1 MKVHLITNQ
10 MKFSALISFC
20 LLLLAFN
27 LLNAQDKGEKTTFTF
42 KDTRIINGQ
51 SVETN
56 QEGQLKFIISHRF
69 GSVSGGIDE
78 FFGLDQASIRLG
90 LDYGI
95 WDWLTI
101 GVGRSSFEKTVDGFI
116 KARVLHQR
124 ESNGSPLSITV
135 LSSIATQ
142 TADFPEQDRE
152 NYFSSRLFY
161 ANQVMFARK
170 FSDRFSLQLMPTL
183 VHRNLVESADVN
195 NDVISIGA
203 ATRFQL
209 TKTISLQTE
218 YYYTL
223 PDQLAEQFHNSLSI
237 GVDIETK
244 GHVFQLNLSNSQGM
258 IEKFFI
264 GETRGQW
271 SEGDIYFGFNISRDF
286 QLKGRKYK

>member
-1 MKVHLITNQ
+1 MKL
-10 MKFSALISFC
+10 KFFVFICLFSLVQLSLSA
-20 LLLLAFN
+20 
-27 LLNAQDKGEKTTFTF
+27 QEKGEKTSFTF

-51 SVETN
+51 SIETN
-56 QEGQLKFIISHRF
+56 QNGQLKFIISHRF
-69 GSVSGGIDE
+69 GSINGGIDE
-78 FFGLDQASIRLG
+78 FFGLDQATIRLG
-90 LDYGI
+90 LDYGL
-95 WDWLTI
+95 WDWLTVGI
-101 GVGRSSFEKTVDGFI
+101 GRSSFEKTVDGFL
-116 KARVLHQR
+116 KARILHQR
-124 ESNGSPLSITV
+124 EKDGAPLSITF

-142 TADFPEQDRE
+142 TADFPEQERE

-161 ANQVMFARK
+161 TNQLMFARK

-183 VHRNLVESADVN
+183 VHRNLVESADVA
-195 NDVISIGA
+195 NDVVSIGA

-209 TKTISLQTE
+209 TKMISVQTE

-223 PDQLAEQFHNSLSI
+223 PDQLAEQYHNSLSI

-244 GHVFQLNLSNSQGM
+244 GHVFQLNVSNSQGM

>member
-1 MKVHLITNQ
+1 MKLKHIL
-10 MKFSALISFC
+10 FGFGFLYLSALVG
-20 LLLLAFN
+20 
-27 LLNAQDKGEKTTFTF
+27 QEKEKGELTAFTF

-69 GSVSGGIDE
+69 GSISGGIDE
-78 FFGLDQASIRLG
+78 FFGLDQATIRLG

-101 GVGRSSFEKTVDGFI
+101 GIGRSSYEKTVDGFV
-116 KARVLHQR
+116 KARLIRQR
-124 ESNGSPLSITV
+124 EENGSLVSLSF

-161 ANQVMFARK
+161 TNQIMVARK
-170 FSDRFSLQLMPTL
+170 FSERFSLQLMPTY
-183 VHRNLVESADVN
+183 VHRNLVESTEVE
-195 NDVISIGA
+195 NDVFSIGG
-203 ATRFQL
+203 ATRYQL
-209 TKTISLQTE
+209 TKTISFQTE
-218 YYYTL
+218 YYYTF
-223 PDQLAEQFHNSLSI
+223 PNQLSDEFYNSLSFGI
-237 GVDIETK
+237 DIETK
-244 GHVFQLNLSNSQGM
+244 GHVFQLNVSNSQGM

-264 GETRGQW
+264 GETRGNW
-271 SEGDIYFGFNISRDF
+271 ADGDIHFGFNISRNF

>member
-1 MKVHLITNQ
+1 MNFKA
-10 MKFSALISFC
+10 FISFSLV
-20 LLLLAFN
+20 LLSFN
-27 LLNAQDKGEKTTFTF
+27 LLNAQEKGEKTTYTF

-51 SVETN
+51 SVEAN
-56 QEGQLKFIISHRF
+56 QEGQLKFLISHRF
-69 GSVSGGIDE
+69 GSISGGIDE

-101 GVGRSSFEKTVDGFI
+101 GIGRSSFEKTVDGFI

-170 FSDRFSLQLMPTL
+170 FSDRFSLQIMPTL
-183 VHRNLVESADVN
+183 VHRNLVESTDVS
-195 NDVISIGA
+195 NDVFSIGA
-203 ATRFQL
+203 ATRYQL

-218 YYYTL
+218 YYYTC
-223 PDQLAEQFHNSLSI
+223 
-237 GVDIETK
+237 
-244 GHVFQLNLSNSQGM
+244 M

>member
-1 MKVHLITNQ
+1 MKLKGLFSFSLIFFT
-10 MKFSALISFC
+10 
-20 LLLLAFN
+20 FN
-27 LLNAQDKGEKTTFTF
+27 LLVAQEKGEKTTYTF

-56 QEGQLKFIISHRF
+56 QEGQLKFLISHRF

-95 WDWLTI
+95 WDWLSI
-101 GVGRSSFEKTVDGFI
+101 GIGRSSFEKTVDGFI
-116 KARVLHQR
+116 KAKVLHQR

-183 VHRNLVESADVN
+183 VHRNLVESADVE

>member
-1 MKVHLITNQ
+1 MKL
-10 MKFSALISFC
+10 K
-20 LLLLAFN
+20 LLASICLF
-27 LLNAQDKGEKTTFTF
+27 LLAQLSLNAQEKGEKTSFTF

-56 QEGQLKFIISHRF
+56 QDGQLKFIISHRF
-69 GSVSGGIDE
+69 GSINGGIDG
-78 FFGLDQASIRLG
+78 FFGLDQATIRLG
-90 LDYGI
+90 LDYGV

-101 GVGRSSFEKTVDGFI
+101 GIGRSSFEKTVDGFL

-124 ESNGSPLSITV
+124 ENNGAPLSITI

-142 TADFPEQDRE
+142 TADFPEQERE

-161 ANQVMFARK
+161 TNQLMLSRK

-183 VHRNLVESADVN
+183 VHRNLVETADVE
-195 NDVISIGA
+195 NDVVSIGA

-209 TKTISLQTE
+209 TKTISFQTE

-223 PDQLAEQFHNSLSI
+223 PNQLAEEYYNSLSL
-237 GVDIETK
+237 GFDIETK
-244 GHVFQLNLSNSQGM
+244 GHVFQLNVSNSQGM

>member
-1 MKVHLITNQ
+1 MKL
-10 MKFSALISFC
+10 K
-20 LLLLAFN
+20 LLASICLF
-27 LLNAQDKGEKTTFTF
+27 LLAQLSLNAQEKGEKTSFTF

-56 QEGQLKFIISHRF
+56 QDGQLKFIISHRF
-69 GSVSGGIDE
+69 GSINGGIDE
-78 FFGLDQASIRLG
+78 FFGLDQATIRLG
-90 LDYGI
+90 LDYGV

-101 GVGRSSFEKTVDGFI
+101 GIGRSSFEKTVDGFL

-124 ESNGSPLSITV
+124 ENNGAPLSITI

-142 TADFPEQDRE
+142 TADFPEQERE

-161 ANQVMFARK
+161 TNQLMLSRK

-183 VHRNLVESADVN
+183 VHRNLVETADVE
-195 NDVISIGA
+195 NDVVSIGA

-209 TKTISLQTE
+209 TKTISFQTE

-223 PDQLAEQFHNSLSI
+223 PNQLAEEYYNSLSL
-237 GVDIETK
+237 GFDIETK
-244 GHVFQLNLSNSQGM
+244 GHVFQLNVSNSQGM

>member
-1 MKVHLITNQ
+1 MNFK
-10 MKFSALISFC
+10 ALIPFS
-20 LLLLAFN
+20 LLLFTFN
-27 LLNAQDKGEKTTFTF
+27 LLNAQEKGEKTTYTF

-51 SVETN
+51 SVESN
-56 QEGQLKFIISHRF
+56 QEGQLKFLISHRF
-69 GSVSGGIDE
+69 GSISGGIDE

-101 GVGRSSFEKTVDGFI
+101 GIGRSSFEKTVDGFI

-223 PDQLAEQFHNSLSI
+223 PDQLAEQFYNSLSI

-244 GHVFQLNLSNSQGM
+244 GHVFQLNFSNSQGM

>member
-1 MKVHLITNQ
+1 MNFK
-10 MKFSALISFC
+10 ALIPFS
-20 LLLLAFN
+20 LLLFTFN
-27 LLNAQDKGEKTTFTF
+27 LLNAQEKGEKTTYTF

-51 SVETN
+51 SVESN
-56 QEGQLKFIISHRF
+56 QEGQLKFLISHRF
-69 GSVSGGIDE
+69 GSISGGIDE

-101 GVGRSSFEKTVDGFI
+101 GIGRSSFEKTVDGFI

-183 VHRNLVESADVN
+183 VHRNLVESTDVN

-223 PDQLAEQFHNSLSI
+223 PDQLAEQFYNSLSI

-244 GHVFQLNLSNSQGM
+244 GHVFQLNFSNSQGM

>member
-1 MKVHLITNQ
+1 MKVKLFVFICL
-10 MKFSALISFC
+10 FSLVQLS
-20 LLLLAFN
+20 LS
-27 LLNAQDKGEKTTFTF
+27 AQEKGEKTSFTF

-51 SVETN
+51 SIETN
-56 QEGQLKFIISHRF
+56 QNGQLKFIISHRF
-69 GSVSGGIDE
+69 GSINGGIDE
-78 FFGLDQASIRLG
+78 FFGLDQATIRLG
-90 LDYGI
+90 LDYGL
-95 WDWLTI
+95 WDWLTVGI
-101 GVGRSSFEKTVDGFI
+101 GRSSFEKTVDGFF
-116 KARVLHQR
+116 KARILHQR
-124 ESNGSPLSITV
+124 EKDGAPLSITF

-142 TADFPEQDRE
+142 TADFPEQERE

-161 ANQVMFARK
+161 TNQLMFARK

-183 VHRNLVESADVN
+183 VHRNLVESADVA
-195 NDVISIGA
+195 NDVVSIGA
-203 ATRFQL
+203 ATRYQL
-209 TKTISLQTE
+209 TKMISVQTE

-223 PDQLAEQFHNSLSI
+223 PDQLAEQYHNSLSI

-244 GHVFQLNLSNSQGM
+244 GHVFQLNVSNSQGM

>member
-1 MKVHLITNQ
+1 MKLKGLFSFSLIFFT
-10 MKFSALISFC
+10 
-20 LLLLAFN
+20 FN
-27 LLNAQDKGEKTTFTF
+27 LLVAQEKGEKTTYTF

-56 QEGQLKFIISHRF
+56 QEGQLKFLISHRF

-101 GVGRSSFEKTVDGFI
+101 GIGRSSFEKTVDGFI
-116 KARVLHQR
+116 KAKVLHQR

-183 VHRNLVESADVN
+183 VHRNLVESADVE